1 MFIFFTG
8 KKMYKYSLVFDNLCV
23 KYLIFPAFSAILL
36 SAENSENNI
45 GDVSMKKFLSALLA
59 GVMACTMAIGFAGC
73 GDDDEAKTIK
83 GKDDLKG
90 AIIGVQAGTTGDD
103 EASKFKDEGSTINRY
118 DKGADAIVAL
128 KNGKIDCV
136 VIDNEPAKAFV
147 AENDDLKILDEPL
160 TEEEYAIAMPKDKTD
175 LLDKFNKALK
185 ELKDDGTITNII
197 NNYIGDKTGKS
208 AYTTPSGTKYPNGEL
223 HMATSADFPPYES
236 TLNGDVVGI
245 DPMIAQAICDKL
257 GYELV
262 IDNMKFTAV
271 IASINSGKADFAMS
285 GLTVTDERKQSVN
298 FTDTYITAN
307 QVIIVKK

>member
-1 MFIFFTG
+1 M
-8 KKMYKYSLVFDNLCV
+8 
-23 KYLIFPAFSAILL
+23 
-36 SAENSENNI
+36 
-45 GDVSMKKFLSALLA
+45 
-59 GVMACTMAIGFAGC
+59 
-73 GDDDEAKTIK
+73 
-83 GKDDLKG
+83 
-90 AIIGVQAGTTGDD
+90 
-103 EASKFKDEGSTINRY
+103 
-118 DKGADAIVAL
+118 
-128 KNGKIDCV
+128 
-136 VIDNEPAKAFV
+136 
-147 AENDDLKILDEPL
+147 KILDEPL

-223 HMATSADFPPYES
+223 HMATSADFPPYE
-236 TLNGDVVGI
+236 
-245 DPMIAQAICDKL
+245 
-257 GYELV
+257 LV